1 MLIRF
6 NPSIMNKSNP
16 VQKSNDATF
25 GGRSIPKNSMEA
37 FNLRDEVTFKT
48 FNLNEE
54 NLAFLKDAYAK
65 SDKIVRKFLENI
77 AEKWGKN
84 PDEVF
89 AGIK

>member
-1 MLIRF
+1 MLVSL
-6 NPSIMNKSNP
+6 NPSILNKSQAR
-16 VQKSNDATF
+16 QKANDAAF
-25 GGRSIPKNSMEA
+25 GRAIPRNSMEA

-65 SDKIVRKFLENI
+65 SDKIVRKFLQNI
-77 AEKWGKN
+77 AKMWGKN

-89 AGIK
+89 SGIK